1 MPHKLTSKIIVKNY
15 YGTYLLSICVFFNFR
30 PNWQQQSSGSQ
41 QQHPWSA
48 LMAHQQAQRQQAQQA
63 ANMANGNSN
72 NQTNN
77 NTFSHQANP
86 NDPSCTQGTMTIKTE
101 KPENNS
107 HDDCDG
113 PPPAKMLALTQNLVN
128 SSSSQNDKNS
138 ALSNQNHTS
147 SGASSE
153 SGSHR
158 SSSSESIANLSK
170 INIKSE
176 AGENSLNLSSL
187 TMHHL
192 LGLTQM
198 NNNNNSMQ
206 QSSEKDT
213 SGAESDGKVKSMDGD
228 DFSKIISDLKAN
240 EGGGG
245 LNNMENQSSDAI
257 FKDLINS
264 LPL

>member
-1 MPHKLTSKIIVKNY
+1 
-15 YGTYLLSICVFFNFR
+15 
-30 PNWQQQSSGSQ
+30 
-41 QQHPWSA
+41 
-48 LMAHQQAQRQQAQQA
+48 MAHQQAQRQQAQQA
-63 ANMANGNSN
+63 ANMANGSN
-72 NQTNN
+72 NSQNNNN

-86 NDPSCTQGTMTIKTE
+86 NDPSCTQGTMTIKSE
-101 KPENNS
+101 KPDTNS

-113 PPPAKMLALTQNLVN
+113 PPPAKMLALTQNLV
-128 SSSSQNDKNS
+128 SDSSSQNIDKNNV
-138 ALSNQNHTS
+138 LSNQNHTS

-240 EGGGG
+240 EGGG